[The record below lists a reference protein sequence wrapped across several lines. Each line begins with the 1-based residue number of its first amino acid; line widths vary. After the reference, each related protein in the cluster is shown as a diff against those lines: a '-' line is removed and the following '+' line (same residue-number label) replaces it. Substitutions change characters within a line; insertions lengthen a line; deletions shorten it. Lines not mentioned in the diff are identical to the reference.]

1 MNEAPPVE
9 EYSSTSSELR
19 EAYDSYVDE
28 VRVRNSKV
36 ALVLVMVLM
45 PAGFI
50 LDSAVYKKHVHDF
63 LIVRFLASLL
73 AALVFL
79 GLRRPNLAK
88 WQSRLLC
95 MGWYLLPASSIAWM
109 IAWTGG
115 MTSYYYAGLNLVI
128 LAVSS
133 VIQATVEESVIA
145 VVLITLM
152 YCAACFIPPAELSP
166 WSPRDLVNNLY
177 FISLTSIIVVT
188 GNYFFNRLRFREF
201 SLRHELAQNRRQ
213 LEESNDKLKELDQI
227 KNRFFANIS
236 HELRTPL
243 TLLLSPLESMM
254 HGRGQQF
261 DGQTRNLMS
270 IMHGNGMRLLKLIN
284 DLLDLVRLESGRM
297 EVKREPLEMNAFVR
311 GLMGAA
317 QQMADTK
324 GLKLE
329 THVQSDLGPLMVD
342 SNKLEK
348 TILNLVFNALKFT
361 PKGGTVSLR
370 VQRQGE
376 QLVIEV
382 EDTGVGISEKNLPH
396 VFDRFWQAD
405 NSSKRKFQGVGIGL
419 SLVKELTEVQGGSVS
434 VKSQEGKGTT
444 FTVNLPFIKAEGAP
458 VPAKPNEITAP
469 KAPEPVSVA
478 PAPASAQSEE
488 WLANLYRRAELFPST
503 NLGGE
508 SSQPAKVAE
517 NGNGQPRLLVADD
530 EPDMLR
536 FLKSQLEEH
545 YQVIQAV
552 DGQQAVEK
560 ATAQLPEIILLDMNM
575 PEKDGLQVCRELRAQ
590 ASTQEIPIIVLTAR
604 ADEQTKLDAL
614 SAGANDFLCK
624 PFSTS
629 ELHVRVKNL
638 VDSHHFKQKLA
649 KQNDALAKTIN
660 QLKETETILVQTEK
674 MASLGRM
681 SAGIMHEIN
690 NPLNYASTGL
700 YTLRNKTRFLSP
712 EQQTEYNEVLH
723 EVEEGITRVKHI
735 VTDLK
740 SFTHPDTELV
750 DVVQVAPILTSALR
764 FLSSEWKEKLLVEQ
778 KIPETLVIHANRNKL
793 LQVFV
798 NILQNSLDAIRRK
811 QFAAGEQPAICI
823 EGREE
828 NGKTVLIFRDNGEG
842 MDTKTVAKVF
852 DPFFTTKDVGEGMG
866 LGLTICYRI
875 IKEYDGRVTVNSERG
890 KYSEFRIEFPIG
902 GPNGKPQVPQKDSHE
917 QHA

>member
-1 MNEAPPVE
+1 MNEPTPID
-9 EYSSTSSELR
+9 EYSSTSAELR
-19 EAYDSYVDE
+19 QAYDAYVDE

-45 PAGFI
+45 PAGFV
-50 LDSAVYKKHVHDF
+50 LDSFVYKEHVRDF
-63 LIVRFLASLL
+63 LIVRFLASFL

-79 GLRRPNLAK
+79 GLRRPNLSG

-109 IAWTGG
+109 IYETGG

-133 VIQATVEESVIA
+133 VIQATLEESIIA

-152 YCAACFIPPAELSP
+152 YCAACFIPPAE
-166 WSPRDLVNNLY
+166 WSLPLLVNNLY

-188 GNYFFNRLRFREF
+188 GNYFFNRLRLREF
-201 SLRHELAQNRRQ
+201 SLNYELTKSREMLA
-213 LEESNDKLKELDQI
+213 ESNDKLKELDQI

-254 HGRGQQF
+254 HGRSQQF

-329 THVQSDLGPLMVD
+329 THVQQDLGPVMVD
-342 SNKLEK
+342 GNKLEK
-348 TILNLVFNALKFT
+348 TVLNLVFNALKFT

-370 VQRQGE
+370 VQQQGGH
-376 QLVIEV
+376 LVIEV
-382 EDTGVGISEKNLPH
+382 EDTGVGIAEKNLPH

-405 NSSKRKFQGVGIGL
+405 NSSKRKYQGVGIGL
-419 SLVKELTEVQGGSVS
+419 SLVKELTEVQDGTVS
-434 VKSQEGKGTT
+434 VKSQEAKGTT
-444 FTVNLPFIKAEGAP
+444 FSVNLPFIKAEGIP
-458 VPAKPNEITAP
+458 LPARPNEISASKP
-469 KAPEPVSVA
+469 AEAVSVT
-478 PAPASAQSEE
+478 PAPSSAQSEE
-488 WLANLYRRAELFPST
+488 WLANLYRRAELFPSS
-503 NLGGE
+503 NLAGE
-508 SSQPAKVAE
+508 TAQPAKVAE
-517 NGNGQPRLLVADD
+517 NGNGQPHLLVADD

-560 ATAQLPEIILLDMNM
+560 ATAQLPDIILLDMNM

-590 ASTQEIPIIVLTAR
+590 PSTQEIPIIVLTAR

-638 VDSHHFKQKLA
+638 IDSHHFKQKLA

-660 QLKETETILVQTEK
+660 QLKETETLLVQTEK

-740 SFTHPDTELV
+740 SFTHPDTEHV
-750 DVVQVAPILTSALR
+750 DVVEVAPIMTSALR
-764 FLSSEWKEKLLVEQ
+764 FLSSEWKEKLSVEQ
-778 KIPETLVIHANRNKL
+778 KLPESLVIHGNRNKL

-811 QFAAGEQPAICI
+811 QFAAGERPAICI

-828 NGKTVLIFRDNGEG
+828 AGKTVLIFRDNGEG
-842 MDTKTVAKVF
+842 MDTGTVAKVF

-890 KYSEFRIEFPIG
+890 KYSEFRIEFPIA
-902 GPNGKPQVPQKDSHE
+902 GPNGKPQLSRKDSHE
-917 QHA
+917 QHP